1 MFERIRRKMFKRSM
15 DFYDIS
21 LEELK
26 LKQNQGAIIIDVRSS
41 QEYLEGHLVGAINIP
56 YYEINRNVYNI
67 IKNRNKEIVVYCQ
80 EGVRS
85 KQAFKILRKL
95 KYEKVFNLY
104 GGIENWN

>member
-1 MFERIRRKMFKRSM
+1 M
-15 DFYDIS
+15 DFYDIN
-21 LEELK
+21 LDELK
-26 LKQNQGAIIIDVRSS
+26 LKQNQGAVIVDVRSS
-41 QEYLEGHLVGAINIP
+41 QEYLEGHLAGAINIP

>member
-1 MFERIRRKMFKRSM
+1 MFERIRKKMFKRSM
-15 DFYDIS
+15 DFFDIS

-41 QEYLEGHLVGAINIP
+41 QEYLEGHLAGAINIP

-95 KYEKVFNLY
+95 NF
-104 GGIENWN
+104 

>member
-1 MFERIRRKMFKRSM
+1 MFERIRKKMFKRSM
-15 DFYDIS
+15 DFFDIS

-41 QEYLEGHLVGAINIP
+41 QEYLEGHLTGAINIP

>member
-1 MFERIRRKMFKRSM
+1 MFERIRKKMFKRSM
-15 DFYDIS
+15 DFFDIS

-41 QEYLEGHLVGAINIP
+41 QEYLEGHLAGAINIP

-67 IKNRNKEIVVYCQ
+67 INRNKEIVVYCQ

-85 KQAFKILRKL
+85 KQAFKILKKL
-95 KYEKVFNLY
+95 KYERVFNLY
-104 GGIENWN
+104 GGLENWS